1 MNQPEN
7 NKDIRDFH
15 TLRSI
20 ISQSEQPHLTL
31 KEINKEIEE
40 YRKEKH
46 LMNANQLFNDC
57 VKNIPSNLNGKLE
70 MSLHISDK
78 IDLYLKQNNMNQ
90 KDLAEKLNKRPSVIS
105 KWLSGTYNFTIY
117 TLYDIA
123 KTLNIEIIDLLN

>member
-40 YRKEKH
+40 YR
-46 LMNANQLFNDC
+46 
-57 VKNIPSNLNGKLE
+57 
-70 MSLHISDK
+70 
-78 IDLYLKQNNMNQ
+78 
-90 KDLAEKLNKRPSVIS
+90 NKM
-105 KWLSGTYNFTIY
+105 L
-117 TLYDIA
+117 
-123 KTLNIEIIDLLN
+123 TLNIGQTIDREEIIEKLKEKNVSGKIIVSQYQNFTDPQALKNIIDKFPNIDLRIVTQDIIKLADKYEKTIITTGFATYLQ

>member
-90 KDLAEKLNKRPSVIS
+90 KDLAEKLNKRPSEIS

-123 KTLNIEIIDLLN
+123 KILNVEVIDLLN